1 VDLGLR
7 GKIALVAASS
17 KGLGRA
23 VAEELAAEGAQLVMC
38 ARGKD
43 ALDQTAES
51 IRQKTGVKVV
61 AVAADVSAPNDAAR
75 VVKAAFEEFGRVD
88 ILVTNSGGPPSGAFE
103 SFTAE
108 MWDTATRL
116 LLKSAVELARA
127 VLPGMKERRWGRI
140 LNVTSI
146 AAKQPIEGLMLSNSL
161 RAAVIGFARTLA
173 NEVAPFGVT
182 VNNLLPGYTR
192 TDRVQELAR
201 AAGGKAGAGAATDIV
216 AKWEKEIPMGRL
228 GEPREFAAL
237 AAFLASERAS
247 YITGSSIAVD
257 GGWIRSLL

>member
-7 GKIALVAASS
+7 GKVALVAASS

-23 VAEELAAEGAQLVMC
+23 VAEELAAEGAHLVIC
-38 ARGKD
+38 ARGRET
-43 ALDQTAES
+43 LEQTAES
-51 IRQKTGVKVV
+51 IRQTTGVTVV
-61 AVAADVSAPNDAAR
+61 TVAADVSNTADAAR
-75 VVKAAFEEFGRVD
+75 VAKAAFDQLGRVD
-88 ILVTNSGGPPSGAFE
+88 ILVTNSGGPPSGPFE
-103 SFTAE
+103 KLTPE
-108 MWDTATRL
+108 MWNAATGL
-116 LLKSAVELARA
+116 LLKSAVELTRA

-173 NEVAPFGVT
+173 NEVAPFNVT

-201 AAGGKAGAGAATDIV
+201 AAGGKAGESNTDIV

-228 GEPREFAAL
+228 GEPRELAAL

>member
-1 VDLGLR
+1 MDLGIR
-7 GKIALVAASS
+7 GKVALVAASS

-23 VAEELAAEGAQLVMC
+23 VAEELAAEGAHLVMC
-38 ARGKD
+38 ARGKET
-43 ALDQTAES
+43 LEQTAES

-61 AVAADVSAPNDAAR
+61 AVAADVSDPADAAR
-75 VVKAAFEEFGRVD
+75 VVKAAFDEFGRVD
-88 ILVTNSGGPPSGAFE
+88 ILVTNSGGPPSGPFE
-103 SFTAE
+103 SFTLE
-108 MWDTATRL
+108 MWDAATRL
-116 LLKSAVELARA
+116 LLKSAVELTRA

-201 AAGGKAGAGAATDIV
+201 AAGGKAGASNTDIV
-216 AKWEKEIPMGRL
+216 SKWEKEIPMGRL

>member
-1 VDLGLR
+1 MDFGIR
-7 GKIALVAASS
+7 GKVAVVSASS

-23 VAEELAAEGAQLVMC
+23 IAEELAVEGANLVMC
-38 ARGKD
+38 ARGED
-43 ALDQTAES
+43 ALRQTAES
-51 IRQKTGVKVV
+51 IRKKAGTTVLE
-61 AVAADVSAPNDAAR
+61 VAADVSEPAGIDR
-75 VVKAAFEEFGRVD
+75 VAKSALDKFGKVD

-108 MWDTATRL
+108 SWESATRL
-116 LLKSAVELARA
+116 LLFSAVGLARA

-146 AAKQPIEGLMLSNSL
+146 AVKQPIDGLMLSNSL
-161 RAAVIGFARTLA
+161 RAAVTGFARSLA
-173 NEVAPFGVT
+173 NEVARFNVT
-182 VNNLLPGYTR
+182 VNNLMPGYTR
-192 TDRVQELAR
+192 TDRVEELAR
-201 AAGGKAGAGAATDIV
+201 ATSAKTGASLGDAY
-216 AKWEKEIPMGRL
+216 AKWEREIPMGRL